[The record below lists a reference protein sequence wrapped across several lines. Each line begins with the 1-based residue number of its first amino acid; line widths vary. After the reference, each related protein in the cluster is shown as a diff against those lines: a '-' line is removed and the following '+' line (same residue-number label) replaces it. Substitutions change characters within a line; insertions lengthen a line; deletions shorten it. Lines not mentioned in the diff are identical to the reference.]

1 MTRKTQQAGWA
12 IGALAAGVLAG
23 GSFAAATISNQMS
36 YKKAYPEAKGVSCK
50 TCHEGLIGKA
60 TDLNAYG
67 QALQQFK
74 GVGQAQKL
82 TTEDFQAFD
91 AADADSDGVT
101 NRAELDAGTD
111 LNDPAS
117 KP

>member
-1 MTRKTQQAGWA
+1 MRTKPGMLA
-12 IGALAAGVLAG
+12 GALLAGVLVG
-23 GSFAAATISNQMS
+23 GLAAHATVQNQMS
-36 YKKAYPEAKGVSCK
+36 YKKAHPEAKAVSCK
-50 TCHEGLIGKA
+50 TCHEGAMGKA

-74 GVGQAQKL
+74 GVGLAGKL
-82 TTEDFQAFD
+82 TAEDFQAFD
-91 AADADSDGVT
+91 AADADNDGAT